1 MRIAMTAGWQH
12 SGHSLLVP
20 MTSAPCDTL
29 RLANDHAA
37 AATCYSALG
46 SRATAVDLFHA
57 AASSRA
63 ADDLPKATDLYRS
76 AIRTN
81 PNLAEAYMNLAWILS
96 ETDHTEDAVDA
107 YAHGL
112 RMKQWPAATAAG
124 AHNNRGACLKRLGQK
139 EEAAAS
145 FHAALAVLPGF
156 DAAENNLRDLSS
168 RGSFAEFIQ

>member
-1 MRIAMTAGWQH
+1 MPAVEG
-12 SGHSLLVP
+12 GSLVVP

-81 PNLAEAYMNLAWILS
+81 PNLAEAYMNLAWVLS

-107 YAHGL
+107 YTHGL

-145 FHAALAVLPGF
+145 FRAALAVLPGF

-168 RGSFAEFIQ
+168 DRGSFAEFIQ